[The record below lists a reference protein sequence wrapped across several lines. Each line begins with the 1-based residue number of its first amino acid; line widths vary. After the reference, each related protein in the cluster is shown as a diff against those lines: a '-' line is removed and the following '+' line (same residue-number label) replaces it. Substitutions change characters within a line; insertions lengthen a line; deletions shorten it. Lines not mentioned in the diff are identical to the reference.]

1 MISLPEEPPSPDE
14 DNIFSWTAVII
25 GSVDT
30 PFEDGIFC
38 LTLKFSEEYPNKPP
52 VVKFTTK
59 MFHPN
64 IYQDGSIC
72 LDILK
77 ERWSPSYDVTAILTS
92 IQSLLSDPNPN
103 SPANSM
109 AAQLFKV
116 GTDNQTSLKWYS
128 TIAVLSG
135 TLAPAGTF
143 LKNNDKI
150 CPVD

>member
-1 MISLPEEPPSPDE
+1 MSNTCFLCLKNPPEGINASPDE

-92 IQSLLSDPNPN
+92 IQSLLSDPNPS
-103 SPANSM
+103 SPANNV
-109 AAQLFKV
+109 AAQLLR
-116 GTDNQTSLKWYS
+116 DNPREYEKRVRACVEQSNVE
-128 TIAVLSG
+128 A
-135 TLAPAGTF
+135 
-143 LKNNDKI
+143 D
-150 CPVD
+150 DE